1 MQKMKKFE
9 KIFMISL
16 LSTFI
21 LFSYFGGSNFQRLR
35 EILGKDK
42 DVKFYRNIV
51 ESTYPVF
58 GVAFN
63 SGSSKF
69 SLFEE
74 LNHLGRI
81 FYGVDLGDPIS
92 FVESNIPLMYSYYKK
107 IGIQD
112 TNFEHIGFED
122 EDYITNHSSISY
134 QPEHDVEDAISKNLG
149 KIKFIKE
156 AGVDFEIEDLLSVEP
171 ALLRNEA
178 KGPGVFVY
186 HTHTTEDYTVPS
198 NSTST
203 GRGSGSGTVVD
214 VGDVLS
220 KELSKKFGVEVIHN
234 AKDHTR
240 PQYSTSYARSLE
252 TAISVLKSYPSID
265 IVLDIHRDA
274 LANVD
279 KFAPTL
285 EVGDKSVAQVMIVV
299 GTNTSGRE
307 HPNWKKN
314 LAFAVR
320 LQEKLEEACPGI
332 TRPILISRN
341 RYNQHISDFALILEM
356 GGNGNTLEQAT
367 ESAKYVAQALG
378 NLIN

>member
-9 KIFMISL
+9 KIFSLSLFTCFIL
-16 LSTFI
+16 LSYI
-21 LFSYFGGSNFQRLR
+21 GGRNFKRFP
-35 EILGKDK
+35 EVLGKDIN
-42 DVKFYRNIV
+42 VKFFRNIV

-74 LNHLGRI
+74 MNRLGKN
-81 FYGVDLGDPIS
+81 FYGVELGDPIS
-92 FVESNIPLMYSYYKK
+92 FIESNIPLMHMYYKK
-107 IGIQD
+107 IGIGH

-122 EDYITNHSSISY
+122 KEYITNHSSISY
-134 QPEHDVEDAISKNLG
+134 APEYDVDDAISKNLG

-156 AGVDFEIEDLLSVEP
+156 ANVKFEIDDLLHVNP
-171 ALLRNEA
+171 PLLRQEK
-178 KGPGVFVY
+178 KGPKVLIY
-186 HTHTTEDYTVPS
+186 HTHTTEEYLAPL
-198 NSTST
+198 NSTPM
-203 GRGSGSGTVVD
+203 GRGNGTVVD

-220 KELSKKFGVEVIHN
+220 KELRKEFAVEVVHN

-240 PQYSTSYARSLE
+240 PEYSTSYGRSLE
-252 TAISVLKSYPSID
+252 TAVNVLKSYPSID

-274 LANVD
+274 LANVE
-279 KFAPTL
+279 KFASTL
-285 EVGDKSVAQVMIVV
+285 QVGEKSVAQVMIVV
-299 GTNTSGRE
+299 GTDTTGRE

-314 LAFAVR
+314 LAFAVL
-320 LQEKLEEACPGI
+320 LQEKLEEECPGI

-341 RYNQHISDFALILEM
+341 RYNQHVSEFSLILEM
-356 GGNGNTLEQAT
+356 GGNGNTLEEAT
-367 ESAKYVAQALG
+367 ESAKYVARALG